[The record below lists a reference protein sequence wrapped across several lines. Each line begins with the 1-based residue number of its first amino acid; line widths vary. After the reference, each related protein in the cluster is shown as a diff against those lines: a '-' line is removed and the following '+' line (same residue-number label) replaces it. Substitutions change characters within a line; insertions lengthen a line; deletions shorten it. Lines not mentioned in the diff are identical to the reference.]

1 MPDILDVSY
10 GISKDALIKKG
21 LFLDIY
27 PFMEQD
33 KEIKKEDFIPSVLS
47 TMEVEEKLYFLPY
60 SFNIQGLISGKKM
73 IGDREGWTVKEM
85 MEMYKAMPKGSV
97 FMTDMSR
104 QGFCY
109 NMITRQLNEYIDWNT
124 GKVDFNNDDF
134 IELVEFSKSLPKEE
148 ELQYDD
154 DMVVLRNEGKLF
166 LESFYLQDPVDII
179 GYEKTYKKQKGYQ
192 ILSYPSSDK
201 SNQLSMGGLGSML
214 AITKQCK
221 EAEGAWEF
229 IRQFLTYDFQKTEVN
244 YCFPVRKDMLERR
257 LEQVQATKS
266 YKEED
271 GTKVNTIME
280 EYGYDRALTK
290 EEAEMIR
297 SIVERIGTCSS
308 YDTATDEIG
317 EIINEE
323 LQAFYTGDK
332 TAKEAA
338 EIIQSRAK
346 IYVSENS

>member
-1 MPDILDVSY
+1 
-10 GISKDALIKKG
+10 
-21 LFLDIY
+21 
-27 PFMEQD
+27 
-33 KEIKKEDFIPSVLS
+33 
-47 TMEVEEKLYFLPY
+47 
-60 SFNIQGLISGKKM
+60 
-73 IGDREGWTVKEM
+73 
-85 MEMYKAMPKGSV
+85 
-97 FMTDMSR
+97 
-104 QGFCY
+104 
-109 NMITRQLNEYIDWNT
+109 
-124 GKVDFNNDDF
+124 
-134 IELVEFSKSLPKEE
+134 
-148 ELQYDD
+148 
-154 DMVVLRNEGKLF
+154 
-166 LESFYLQDPVDII
+166 
-179 GYEKTYKKQKGYQ
+179 
-192 ILSYPSSDK
+192 
-201 SNQLSMGGLGSML
+201 MGGLGSML